1 METMYAS
8 AIDYHIYTVL
18 LLVICITLF
27 YLFTQLQRDFSRYK
41 KMIRNWMPIYA
52 FALASATFTGIVMMA
67 AKDLIFDLPN
77 FLMIFSSAFLLALEI
92 IRHRRMKASPLS
104 DEIAYIIFAKRIYAL
119 ELITLF
125 ATVYVTKL
133 AMMP

>member
-1 METMYAS
+1 MYTS

-18 LLVICITLF
+18 LLVVTITLF

-41 KMIRNWMPIYA
+41 ILIRNWMPIYI

-67 AKDLIFDLPN
+67 AKHLIFDLPN
-77 FLMIFSSAFLLALEI
+77 ILMIFSSLFLIGLEI
-92 IRHRRMKASPLS
+92 IRHKRMKASPLS
-104 DEIAYIIFAKRIYAL
+104 DEKLYILFAKRIYAT

-125 ATVYVTKL
+125 ITVYVTKL